1 MCHLLWRE
9 QTTNHKLKTTNSFSR
24 LPSSYLCPMQNPKR
38 ILAFSSSRTGKSGYL
53 EIALPLIK
61 EFLGEKKLTIA
72 FIPFAAVDGDY
83 ETYANKVR
91 EALPA
96 QYNIVTVTHHT
107 AVDAINTADAI
118 ITGGGNT
125 FKLLH
130 DLYQTEAIAA
140 IKQKVNSGTP
150 YIGWSAGS
158 NIAGYSIC
166 TTNDMPIIDPGS
178 FTALHFLP
186 FQINPHYYNIT
197 IPGFNGETRDQR
209 LEEFLIL
216 NPNIPVV
223 ALPEGTALL
232 LENEKL
238 FLKGGDAF
246 VLTYNNGALVKTAV
260 GENSDLSYLSYN
272 R

>member
-1 MCHLLWRE
+1 
-9 QTTNHKLKTTNSFSR
+9 
-24 LPSSYLCPMQNPKR
+24 MQPTQR
-38 ILAFSSSRTGKSGYL
+38 ILALSSSRTGNSGYL
-53 EIALPLIK
+53 EMALPLIK
-61 EFLGEKKLTIA
+61 EFLGEKELTVA
-72 FIPFAAVDGDY
+72 FIPFAAVDGNYDDY
-83 ETYANKVR
+83 TNKVR

-96 QYNIVTVTHHT
+96 QYNIVTVTHHN
-107 AVDAINTADAI
+107 AVDTINTADVI

-186 FQINPHYYNIT
+186 FQINPHYYNIS

-232 LENEKL
+232 LQNEQL

-246 VLTYNNGALVKTAV
+246 VLSYENKALVKTAV
-260 GENSDLSYLSYN
+260 GENCDLSYLVNYN

>member
-1 MCHLLWRE
+1 MPTTPSLL
-9 QTTNHKLKTTNSFSR
+9 L
-24 LPSSYLCPMQNPKR
+24 L
-38 ILAFSSSRTGKSGYL
+38 SSSRTGNSGYL
-53 EIALPLIK
+53 EMALPLITQ
-61 EFLGEKKLTIA
+61 FLGEKELTIA

-83 ETYANKVR
+83 EAYTSKVR

-96 QYNIVTVTHHT
+96 QYHIVTVTQHN
-107 AVDAINTADAI
+107 AVDTINTADVI
-118 ITGGGNT
+118 MTGGGNT

-130 DLYQTEAIAA
+130 DLYQTAAIAA
-140 IKQKVNSGTP
+140 IKQKINSGTP

-166 TTNDMPIIDPGS
+166 TTNDMPIIEPAS

-186 FQINPHYYNIT
+186 FQINPHYYNFS

-232 LENEKL
+232 LQNEQL
-238 FLKGGDAF
+238 FLKGGAAF
-246 VLTYNNGALVKTAV
+246 VLTYENGALLKTAV
-260 GENSDLSYLSYN
+260 ADGSALTYLL
-272 R
+272 

>member
-1 MCHLLWRE
+1 MPN
-9 QTTNHKLKTTNSFSR
+9 Q
-24 LPSSYLCPMQNPKR
+24 QR
-38 ILAFSSSRTGKSGYL
+38 ILAFSSSRTGNSAYL
-53 EIALPLIK
+53 ETAAPLIK
-61 EFLGEKKLTIA
+61 EFLGDAAINIA

-83 ETYANKVR
+83 ESYTNKVR
-91 EALPA
+91 EALPQ
-96 QYNIVTVTHHT
+96 QYNIVTVTHHE
-107 AVDAINTADAI
+107 AANIINTADAI

-130 DLYQTEAIAA
+130 DLYQTEALAA

-166 TTNDMPIIDPGS
+166 TTNDMPIIEPAS
-178 FTALHFLP
+178 FTALHFFP
-186 FQINPHYYNIT
+186 FQINPHYYNIS

-209 LEEFLIL
+209 LQEFLLL
-216 NPNIPVV
+216 NPGIPVV

-232 LENEKL
+232 LQNEKL

-246 VLTYNNGALVKTAV
+246 VLSNVNNDMEKKAIAA
-260 GENSDLSYLSYN
+260 ESDLSYLL
-272 R
+272 

>member
-1 MCHLLWRE
+1 MLY
-9 QTTNHKLKTTNSFSR
+9 
-24 LPSSYLCPMQNPKR
+24 YLCHMQPTQR
-38 ILAFSSSRTGKSGYL
+38 ILALSSSRTGNSGYL
-53 EIALPLIK
+53 EMALPLINQFLAEK
-61 EFLGEKKLTIA
+61 ELTVA
-72 FIPFAAVDGDY
+72 FIPFAAVDGNY
-83 ETYANKVR
+83 EVYTNKVR
-91 EALPA
+91 EALPV
-96 QYNIVTVTHHT
+96 QYNIVTVTHHN
-107 AVDAINTADAI
+107 AVDIINAADVI

-140 IKQKVNSGTP
+140 IKQKVNNGTP

-178 FTALHFLP
+178 FTALHFFP
-186 FQINPHYYNIT
+186 FQINPHYYNIS

-232 LENEKL
+232 LQNEQL

-246 VLTYNNGALVKTAV
+246 LLTYDDGALVKTAV
-260 GENSDLSYLSYN
+260 GENCDLSYLVNYN